1 MKVITQDKAF
11 YRQSSFVAKRGNLF
25 QGMLKK
31 GPHIKIFQTF
41 LPDVLFG
48 KHLQDEKAVINT
60 TVYG

>member
-11 YRQSSFVAKRGNLF
+11 YRQSSFVAKRGNLL

-31 GPHIKIFQTF
+31 CPHIKIFQTF

-48 KHLQDEKAVINT
+48 KYLQDEEAVINT